1 VDTLRARGYHSVF
14 APRKRDYDLTWMD
27 GIEKMF
33 ADARPEVLF
42 HLAAVVGEIGANRLN
57 PGSFLYENVII
68 GIQLSGIQLS
78 GIQLSGIQLSG
89 IQLSE
94 AARLHQVDKALE
106 AKEAGVQEPVGGGD
120 GSPTRE
126 FLPGISSM
134 GMELIARLCGF
145 AGRLVWDTTQ
155 PNGQRRRGPRS
166 VLASGRK
173 PRWRPD
179 CSRRSTGA
187 KKPQVNRRNRR
198 GEGFSAPS

>member
-1 VDTLRARGYHSVF
+1 MTGGGGFVGSLVVDTLRARGYHSVF

-68 GIQLSGIQLS
+68 
-78 GIQLSGIQLSG
+78 GIQLSG

>member
-1 VDTLRARGYHSVF
+1 MVTGGGGFVGSLVVDTLRARGYHSVF

-78 GIQLSGIQLSG
+78 
-89 IQLSE
+89 E

-134 GMELIARLCGF
+134 GMALIARLCGF

-187 KKPQVNRRNRR
+187 KKTASRP
-198 GEGFSAPS
+198 